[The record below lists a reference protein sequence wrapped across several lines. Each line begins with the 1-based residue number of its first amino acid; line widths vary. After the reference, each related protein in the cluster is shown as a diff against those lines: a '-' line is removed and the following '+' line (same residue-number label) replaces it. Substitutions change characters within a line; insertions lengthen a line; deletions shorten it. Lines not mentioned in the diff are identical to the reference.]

1 MNLRRFALPSPAD
14 AVFILFLLSVA
25 LLRGHQAINTDG
37 DLGRHL
43 RVGETIIAEGGLFYT
58 DRFSH
63 TMAGQPF
70 VPHEWLSEVLLAAAH
85 RLAGLPGALVL
96 TGIVVAAAY
105 ALVLLFLQRSGV
117 DPLVAFATAIAAG
130 VLGAVHWLARPHVFT
145 LLGAVAT
152 LWLLERGGRRAALA
166 AVGILA
172 LWANLHGGFLYGLVL
187 IGLYL
192 AGDALEVRWGHGR
205 QHWVGRLRQHGLVL
219 AGALAGTLIN
229 PSGPGLL
236 IHVTGY
242 LGKDYLVDGTAEYQ
256 SPDFHAL
263 YGRLFLVVVLGVV
276 AALALGGRRP
286 ALPRLV
292 VVLASLAFALT
303 SIRNIPLFGLV
314 ALPVVVLH
322 LAAGPVAWRGALLD
336 RLRAGFAE
344 AARSA
349 SFGAWSA
356 AAAGLL
362 LAAAAVRWAPG
373 GRALVEAGFD
383 PAVFPVEAV
392 ARARAAGISGPVFNE
407 FTWGGYLL
415 YAWPEQKVF
424 IDGQTDF
431 YGEQL
436 TREYATIRETAAGWQ
451 EALARRGVE
460 LMLLPPDAPLVRAL
474 SRSPGW
480 KVQHLDATAAL
491 LQHRPAL
498 QDPRTP

>member
-1 MNLRRFALPSPAD
+1 MDLRRLALPSPAD
-14 AVFILFLLSVA
+14 AVFILFLLSVT
-25 LLRGHQAINTDG
+25 LVRGHQVINTDG
-37 DLGRHL
+37 DLGRHI
-43 RVGETIIAEGGLFYT
+43 RVGETILAEGGLFYT

-70 VPHEWLSEVLLAAAH
+70 VPYEWLSEVLFAAAH
-85 RLAGLPGALVL
+85 RLGGLAGALVL

-105 ALVLLFLQRSGV
+105 ALVHLLLQRSGV
-117 DPLVAFATAIAAG
+117 DPLLAFATAIAAG

-152 LWLLERGGRRAALA
+152 LWLLERGGRRAPVV
-166 AVGILA
+166 AVGIFA

-205 QHWVGRLRQHGLVL
+205 AIWIGRLRQHGLLL

-236 IHVTGY
+236 VHVVGY

-263 YGRLFLVVVLGVV
+263 YGRIFLVVVLGVI

-286 ALPRLV
+286 AFPRLV
-292 VVLASLAFALT
+292 AVLVSLAFALM

-314 ALPVVVLH
+314 ALPLVVLH
-322 LAAGPVAWRGALLD
+322 LSAGPVAWRSDLID
-336 RLRAGFAE
+336 RVRAAFGE

-349 SFGAWSA
+349 SFGPWSV

-362 LAAAAVRWAPG
+362 LMAAAARWAPG
-373 GRALVEAGFD
+373 GRVLVEAGFD

-392 ARARAAGISGPVFNE
+392 ARARADGLSGPVFNE
-407 FTWGGYLL
+407 FEWGGYLL

-431 YGEQL
+431 YGEDL
-436 TREYATIRETAAGWQ
+436 TRKYAAIRELRPGWRQ
-451 EALARRGVE
+451 ELERRHISLV
-460 LMLLPPDAPLVRAL
+460 LLPPGTPLARAL
-474 SRSPGW
+474 ESEGW
-480 KVQHLDATAAL
+480 EPWYADSTAVVFRRL
-491 LQHRPAL
+491 SHPASQL
-498 QDPRTP
+498 P